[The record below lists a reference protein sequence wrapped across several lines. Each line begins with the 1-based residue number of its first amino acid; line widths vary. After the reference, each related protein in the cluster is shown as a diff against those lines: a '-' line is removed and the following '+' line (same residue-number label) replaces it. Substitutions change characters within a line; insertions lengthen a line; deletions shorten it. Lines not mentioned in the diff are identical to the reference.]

1 MSDNKGFSHPYVPNA
16 EPGIRQR
23 LLKTVGVASTDDLYA
38 SVPDAL
44 QVKGLLDLPDPLPS
58 EHDLRSHVEG
68 IIGQNVSCRDH
79 LNFCGA
85 GCWQHYVPALCD
97 EITGR
102 GEFLTAYGGG
112 TYSDHGKNQAMF
124 EFQSLIGEL
133 VGMEVVGSPAY
144 DMGAAVNS
152 AVTMACRITGRRGVL
167 LSGGI
172 SGDRLSQIR
181 GFTKPVADLSSI
193 GIDPATGLIN
203 LDDLKAKLTPEIGAV
218 YFENPSY
225 LGLIE
230 SRGAEIAEIV
240 HAAGALLVVG
250 VDPLSLG
257 VLAAPGD
264 YGADIV
270 CGDIQPL
277 GIHMYAGGGCAGFL
291 ASRDEER
298 FVSEFPMILMS
309 IAPGVEE
316 GDIGFAW
323 STMQRT
329 SYDKRHDS
337 EDYAG
342 TTQWLWGIGAAVYLS
357 LMGPQGMDEI
367 GRGILQRSR
376 YAAMQIAKLKGA
388 KVPHLDGAFF
398 KEFVVDFS
406 ASGKSVAEI
415 NAGLRAHD
423 IFGGKDLS
431 GEFPMLGQSALFC
444 VTEIHAKKDIDKLV
458 DTLAEVLS

>member
-1 MSDNKGFSHPYVPNA
+1 MTDEAGFTHPYVPNA
-16 EPGIRQR
+16 APEPRRR
-23 LLKTVGVASTDDLYA
+23 LLKAIGVESAKDLYV
-38 SVPDAL
+38 SVPEEL
-44 QVKGLLDLPDPLPS
+44 QVKGLLDLPEPLPS
-58 EHDLRSHVEG
+58 EYDLRAHMEG
-68 IIGQNVSCRDH
+68 MIGQNSSCRDH

-85 GCWQHYVPALCD
+85 GCWQHYVPAICD

-112 TYSDHGKNQAMF
+112 TYSDHGKNQAIF

-133 VGMEVVGSPAY
+133 VGMEVVGTPAY

-152 AVTMACRITGRRGVL
+152 AVTMACRITERRGVL

-172 SGDRLSQIR
+172 SADRLSQIQ
-181 GFTKPVADLSSI
+181 GFTKPVADLASV
-193 GIDPATGLIN
+193 GIDPVTGLIN

-218 YFENPSY
+218 YVENPSY
-225 LGLIE
+225 LGLID

-240 HAAGALLVVG
+240 HAAGAMLVVG

-277 GIHMYAGGGCAGFL
+277 GIHMYGGGGCGGFI

-298 FVSEFPMILMS
+298 FVAEFPMILMS
-309 IAPGVEE
+309 IAPGTED
-316 GDIGFAW
+316 GDFGFAW

-329 SYDKRHDS
+329 SYDKRHES

-357 LMGPQGMDEI
+357 LMGPHGMDELA
-367 GRGILQRSR
+367 RGIMQRAR
-376 YAAMQIAKLKGA
+376 YAAERIDALEG
-388 KVPHLDGAFF
+388 VTVFHLDGAFF
-398 KEFVVDFS
+398 KEFVVDFGL
-406 ASGKSVAEI
+406 SGKSVADI
-415 NAGLRAHD
+415 NAALWQRG
-423 IFGGKDLS
+423 IFGGKDIS
-431 GEFPMLGQSALFC
+431 GEFPLSGQAALYC
-444 VTEIHAKKDIDKLV
+444 ITEIHGKKEIDKLV
-458 DTLAEVLS
+458 DTLREVLS

>member
-1 MSDNKGFSHPYVPNA
+1 LN
-16 EPGIRQR
+16 
-23 LLKTVGVASTDDLYA
+23 L
-38 SVPDAL
+38 PDA
-44 QVKGLLDLPDPLPS
+44 LPS
-58 EHDLRSHVEG
+58 EHDLRSHVEA
-68 IIGQNVSCRDH
+68 IIGKNLSCRDH

-85 GCWQHYVPALCD
+85 GCWQHYVPAICD

-124 EFQSLIGEL
+124 EFQSLVGEL
-133 VGMEVVGSPAY
+133 VGLEVVGTPSY

-167 LSGGI
+167 LSGAV
-172 SGDRLSQIR
+172 SGDMRSQIN
-181 GFTKPVADLSSI
+181 GFTKMVAD
-193 GIDPATGLIN
+193 IDMIALHGASGLID
-203 LDDLKAKLTPEIGAV
+203 LDDLKSKLTSDIGAV
-218 YFENPSY
+218 YLENPSY

-270 CGDIQPL
+270 CGQIQPL
-277 GIHMYAGGGCAGFL
+277 GIHMYGGGGCGGFI

-298 FVSEFPMILMS
+298 FVSEYPMILMS
-309 IAPGVEE
+309 IAPGAEE
-316 GDIGFAW
+316 GDFGFAW

-357 LMGPQGMDEI
+357 LMGPRGMEDL
-367 GRGILQRSR
+367 GNGLLQRTR
-376 YAAMQIAKLKGA
+376 YAAERINGLKGIRVA
-388 KVPHLDGAFF
+388 HLDCAFF
-398 KEFVVDFS
+398 KEFVIDFTD
-406 ASGKSVAEI
+406 SGKSVAEI
-415 NAGLRAHD
+415 NAALLTEG

-431 GEFPMLGQSALFC
+431 SEFPEYGQSALYC
-444 VTEIHAKKDIDKLV
+444 VTEIHGKKEIDRLV
-458 DTLAEVLS
+458 DSLMEVLS

>member
-1 MSDNKGFSHPYVPNA
+1 MTDENGFIHPYVPNA
-16 EPGIRQR
+16 APAPRRR
-23 LLKTVGVASTDDLYA
+23 LLADIGVEKVSDLYV
-38 SVPDAL
+38 SVPEEL
-44 QVKGLLDLPDPLPS
+44 QVKGLLNLPDALPA
-58 EHDLRSHVEG
+58 EHDLRRHVG
-68 IIGQNVSCRDH
+68 DMLSKNLSCRDH

-85 GCWQHYVPALCD
+85 GCWQHYVPAICD

-112 TYSDHGKNQAMF
+112 TYSDHGKNQAIF

-133 VGMEVVGSPAY
+133 VGMEVVGTPAY
-144 DMGAAVNS
+144 DIGAAVNS
-152 AVTMACRITGRRGVL
+152 AVTMACRITERRGVL
-167 LSGGI
+167 LSGGV
-172 SGDRLSQIR
+172 SASLRSQVR
-181 GFTKPVADLSSI
+181 GFTKMVADVGLI
-193 GIDPATGLIN
+193 GIDPATELID
-203 LDDLKAKLTPEIGAV
+203 LDDLKAKLTGDIGAV
-218 YFENPSY
+218 YFEIPAF
-225 LGLIE
+225 LGLIDG
-230 SRGAEIAEIV
+230 RGAEIAELV

-270 CGDIQPL
+270 CGEIQPL
-277 GIHMYAGGGCAGFL
+277 GIHMYGGGGCAGFI

-298 FVSEFPMILMS
+298 FVAEFPMILMS
-309 IAPGVEE
+309 IAPGAED

-357 LMGPQGMDEI
+357 LMGPRGMEEV
-367 GRGILQRSR
+367 GRGILQRAR
-376 YAAMQIAKLKGA
+376 YAAERIDGLKGA
-388 KVPHLDGAFF
+388 GVPHLDGAFF
-398 KEFVVDFS
+398 KEFTVDFS
-406 ASGKSVAEI
+406 ASGKSVGDI
-415 NAGLRAHD
+415 NAALLARG

-431 GEFPMLGQSALFC
+431 GDFPLLGQSALFC
-444 VTEIHAKKDIDKLV
+444 VTEIHSKSDIDRLV

>member
-1 MSDNKGFSHPYVPNA
+1 MADENGFIHPYVPNA
-16 EPGIRQR
+16 APEARRR
-23 LLKTVGVASTDDLYA
+23 LLADIGVDNVIDLYV
-38 SVPDAL
+38 SVPEEL
-44 QVKGLLDLPDPLPS
+44 RVKGLLNLPDPLPS
-58 EHDLRSHVEG
+58 EHDLRRHVEA
-68 IIGQNVSCRDH
+68 IIGNNLSCRDH

-85 GCWQHYVPALCD
+85 GCWQHYVPAICD

-133 VGMEVVGSPAY
+133 VGMEVVGTPAY

-152 AVTMACRITGRRGVL
+152 AVTMACRITARRGVL
-167 LSGGI
+167 LSGAV
-172 SGDRLSQIR
+172 SGDMQSQIR
-181 GFTKPVADLSSI
+181 GFTKMVADVDMIALDAAS
-193 GIDPATGLIN
+193 GLID
-203 LDDLKAKLTPEIGAV
+203 LDDLKSKLTSDIGAV

-225 LGLIE
+225 FGLIE
-230 SRGAEIAEIV
+230 GRGAEIAEIV
-240 HAAGALLVVG
+240 HAAGAMLVVG

-270 CGDIQPL
+270 CGEIQPL
-277 GIHMYAGGGCAGFL
+277 GIHMYAGGGCGGFI

-298 FVSEFPMILMS
+298 FVAEFPMILMS
-309 IAPGVEE
+309 IAPGAEE

-357 LMGPQGMDEI
+357 LMGP
-367 GRGILQRSR
+367 RGIEELAAGIMQRAR
-376 YAAMQIAKLKGA
+376 YAAERIDSLDGISVA
-388 KVPHLDGAFF
+388 HLDCAFF
-398 KEFVVDFS
+398 KEFIIDFA
-406 ASGKSVAEI
+406 ASGKTVAEV
-415 NAGLRAHD
+415 NAALLANG

-431 GEFPMLGQSALFC
+431 GEFEEFGQSALYC
-444 VTEIHAKKDIDKLV
+444 VTEVHGKNDIDRLV
-458 DTLAEVLS
+458 DSLQEALS

>member
-1 MSDNKGFSHPYVPNA
+1 MTDNAGFTHPYVPNA
-16 EPGIRQR
+16 APLPRRR
-23 LLKTVGVASTDDLYA
+23 LLKAIGVQSVADLYA

-44 QVKGLLDLPDPLPS
+44 QVKGLLDLPEPLPS
-58 EHDLRSHVEG
+58 EHDLRRHVEAL
-68 IIGQNVSCRDH
+68 IGRNISCREQ

-112 TYSDHGKNQAMF
+112 TYSDHGKNQAIF
-124 EFQSLIGEL
+124 EFQSMIGEL
-133 VGMEVVGSPAY
+133 VGLDVVGTPAY

-167 LSGGI
+167 LSGGL
-172 SGDRLSQIR
+172 GADRRSQIR
-181 GFTKPVADLSSI
+181 GFTKPVADLGSV
-193 GIDPATGLIN
+193 GIDPLTGLMN
-203 LDDLKAKLTPEIGAV
+203 LDDLKTQLTPETGAV

-230 SRGAEIAEIV
+230 GRGAEISEIV
-240 HAAGALLVVG
+240 HNAGALLVVG
-250 VDPLSLG
+250 VDPISLG

-277 GIHMYAGGGCAGFL
+277 GIHMYAGGGCAGFI
-291 ASRDEER
+291 AARDEER
-298 FVSEFPMILMS
+298 FVAEFPMILMS
-309 IAPGVEE
+309 IAPGAEV

-329 SYDKRHDS
+329 SYDKRHES

-357 LMGPQGMDEI
+357 LMGPRGMDELA
-367 GRGILQRSR
+367 RGIMQRAR
-376 YAAMQIAKLKGA
+376 YAAMRINELDGVT
-388 KVPHLDGAFF
+388 VPHLDGAFF
-398 KEFVVDFS
+398 KEFVVDFV
-406 ASGKSVAEI
+406 ASGKNVAEI
-415 NAGLRAHD
+415 NAALLKRG
-423 IFGGKDLS
+423 IFGGKDIS
-431 GEFPMLGQSALFC
+431 DEFPLSGQSALYC
-444 VTEIHAKKDIDKLV
+444 VTEIHGKQEIDR
-458 DTLAEVLS
+458 LADALREVLS